1 MVAASFPYHLRI
13 PARAVWFQVV
23 TAAKH
28 LLFPL
33 CLEIVRLRGLSGA
46 RQKQKHVFERK
57 VCRRRMPQ
65 VHCWQCKPEHTA
77 FNRIDAY
84 SFGGSA

>member
-1 MVAASFPYHLRI
+1 MVAASFPCHLRI

-46 RQKQKHVFERK
+46 GQKQKRVFERK
-57 VCRRRMPQ
+57 VMPQ
-65 VHCWQCKPEHTA
+65 VYCWQCKPEHTA